1 MDLKKILKKSGYTS
15 LFTSLVAIAI
25 GIILVLYPDATFV
38 VISRILGIALIVIS
52 IIKIIEYVV
61 QKGNEDF
68 FNNGL
73 IVGLMGIL
81 LGVVVIIKQ
90 DLLQNIVNL
99 VIGCW
104 IIYSSLMRFTF
115 AIRLKSL
122 NSSAWLP
129 MLILAT
135 AILVCGICVV
145 FIQDLIIKTIGFII
159 IAYAIMDI
167 IESITL
173 IFNIGK
179 LQKLEKKTNEKIDEK
194 KNEAIEVEVE
204 K

>member
-1 MDLKKILKKSGYTS
+1 MDLKKVLKKSGYTT
-15 LFTSLVAIAI
+15 LLTSLVAIAI
-25 GIILVLYPDATFV
+25 GIILVLYPNATFM
-38 VISRILGIALIVIS
+38 VISRILGIALIIIS

-73 IVGLMGIL
+73 ILGLMGIL
-81 LGVVVIIKQ
+81 FGVVIIIKQ
-90 DLLQNIVNL
+90 DLLQSILNL
-99 VIGCW
+99 IIGCW

-115 AIRLKSL
+115 AIRLKTL
-122 NSSAWLP
+122 NSKAWIP
-129 MLILAT
+129 MLVLAI
-135 AILVCGICVV
+135 AILVCGICIV
-145 FIQDLIIKTIGFII
+145 FIPDLIIKTLGIII

-179 LQKLEKKTNEKIDEK
+179 LQKLEKKVT
-194 KNEAIEVEVE
+194 EAIEEKEEVE
-204 K
+204 E

>member
-1 MDLKKILKKSGYTS
+1 MDLKKVLKKSGYTT
-15 LFTSLVAIAI
+15 LLTSIVAIAF
-25 GIILVLYPDATFV
+25 GILLVLFSGETMV
-38 VISRILGIALIVIS
+38 VISRILGIALIIIS

-81 LGVVVIIKQ
+81 LGVVIIIKQ
-90 DLLQNIVNL
+90 DLLQNILNL

-104 IIYSSLMRFTF
+104 IIYSSLMRFSF
-115 AIRLKSL
+115 SMRLKTF
-122 NSSAWLP
+122 NSKAWIP
-129 MLILAT
+129 MLIIAV
-135 AILVCGICVV
+135 AILICGICVV
-145 FIQDLIIKTIGFII
+145 FIPDLIIKTLGIII
-159 IAYAIMDI
+159 IAYASMDI

-179 LQKLEKKTNEKIDEK
+179 LEKI
-194 KNEAIEVEVE
+194 EAKASKE
-204 K
+204 